1 MNPIIEE
8 ASWMRPTLLPGLLT
22 SVRHNLNHG
31 IRDVRLF
38 EIGRVFASSSDG
50 DLPQE
55 RQALAMIAIGGAIEE
70 GRAQAEREFDFFD
83 LKGAL
88 ETAVDWINLKP
99 LTFAPTSA
107 RHLRMGQASEICLSD
122 NGRVGTIGRLSED
135 LVSAY
140 KFRQPVYVM
149 ELDLDALLE
158 STEKVVQYTPLPRYP
173 AVVRDLS
180 LLVSRKVTFGE
191 ILRAV
196 GDRGVADCRDVKLVG
211 TYEGA
216 NIPSGKRSV
225 TLRIEYRSDERTLR
239 DEEVEQRHGELTT
252 SLLQTFSAEQR

>member
-1 MNPIIEE
+1 
-8 ASWMRPTLLPGLLT
+8 
-22 SVRHNLNHG
+22 
-31 IRDVRLF
+31 
-38 EIGRVFASSSDG
+38 
-50 DLPQE
+50 
-55 RQALAMIAIGGAIEE
+55 
-70 GRAQAEREFDFFD
+70 
-83 LKGAL
+83 
-88 ETAVDWINLKP
+88 
-99 LTFAPTSA
+99 
-107 RHLRMGQASEICLSD
+107 
-122 NGRVGTIGRLSED
+122 
-135 LVSAY
+135 
-140 KFRQPVYVM
+140 M